1 MFQYCNIVPSLFI
14 NYVNG
19 SESAGENV
27 AVTSACKE
35 KTLREVSGV
44 SSNREAQ
51 FICSISRERR
61 LTGAAFLRHSRI
73 AYYQASS
80 LIVCVMR
87 NHRCFQ
93 QIDGEP

>member
-1 MFQYCNIVPSLFI
+1 
-14 NYVNG
+14 
-19 SESAGENV
+19 
-27 AVTSACKE
+27 
-35 KTLREVSGV
+35 V